1 VSILPT
7 WIRWISDVQP
17 LTPAL
22 ELARHELVGGV
33 ISGSAWLPTAKLAA
47 FAIVLMPLSILA
59 ISSAIRFCRA
69 RGTLIEY

>member
-1 VSILPT
+1 VSILPAAV
-7 WIRWISDVQP
+7 RWISDVQP

-22 ELARHELVGGV
+22 ELTRHELVGAA
-33 ISGSAWLPTAKLAA
+33 ISGSAWGAVAKLAG

-59 ISSAIRFCRA
+59 ISSAIRICRA